1 MVIYNSYFKKLE
13 FQVHRLPVFDPL
25 SGNPLY
31 ILTHKRILR
40 YLFLYVRFHDQIFPI
55 FLFDYSFHMQMN
67 SIPQPEFMDKPIID
81 LQVGT
86 YENVITV
93 NEDTSLHKII
103 TIFVENRI
111 SAVPIVNNEGKVV
124 DIYAKFDAINLAA
137 DKSYNDLE
145 ISVKEAMVGKRNNH
159 SSPFRI
165 ASCKKSDS
173 LRKIVDK
180 LVEAEVHRL
189 IVVDDEEK
197 VNGIVSLSD
206 VLEYLVI
213 KHDREKSNDVQEKV

>member
-1 MVIYNSYFKKLE
+1 
-13 FQVHRLPVFDPL
+13 
-25 SGNPLY
+25 
-31 ILTHKRILR
+31 
-40 YLFLYVRFHDQIFPI
+40 
-55 FLFDYSFHMQMN
+55 MN